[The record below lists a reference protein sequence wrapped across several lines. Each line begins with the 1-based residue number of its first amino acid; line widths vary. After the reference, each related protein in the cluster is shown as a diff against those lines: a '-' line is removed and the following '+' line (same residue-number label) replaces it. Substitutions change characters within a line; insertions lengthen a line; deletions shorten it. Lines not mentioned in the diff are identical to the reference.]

1 METLLKL
8 YLVFSTAIFAYFFI
22 IWEDKNWT
30 NLFLKFTMLILSIG
44 GIVLSLNAFG
54 LIVKV

>member
-1 METLLKL
+1 METFLKL
-8 YLVFSTAIFAYFFI
+8 YLVVSTAFFAFLFI
-22 IWEDKNWT
+22 IWKDNNWT
-30 NLFLKFTMLILSIG
+30 NLFLKFTMLILSVG